1 MRPPCGRLAVLTGDQ
16 EYQTRAQHSCLA
28 AGEYREQECSVRLYA
43 LAVRE
48 VIDGQPPAGLELAK
62 VDWHLG

>member
-1 MRPPCGRLAVLTGDQ
+1 MCSDRLAVLTGDNQ
-16 EYQTRAQHSCLA
+16 YLDRARRILDSLA
-28 AGEYREQECSVRLYA
+28 AEYRQQDLFGALYA

-62 VDWHLG
+62 VDWQLG